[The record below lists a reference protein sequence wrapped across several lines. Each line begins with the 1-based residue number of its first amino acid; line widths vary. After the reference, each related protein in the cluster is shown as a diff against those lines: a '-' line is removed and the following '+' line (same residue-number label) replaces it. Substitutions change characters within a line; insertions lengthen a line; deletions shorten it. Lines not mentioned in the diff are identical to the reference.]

1 MGSSV
6 MNALIRFSQFV
17 GSTFAVWALVFAV
30 LAFVLPEGFT
40 WIAPYISILLGIIM
54 FGMGL
59 TLKLSDFKQVVK
71 APKPVLVTVLA
82 QYTIMPLI
90 SILLVW
96 AFQLPAEIAIGV
108 ILVGCTPGGTS
119 SNVMTFLAKGNVA
132 VSIAATSISTLLAP
146 VITPML
152 TLLLA
157 SALLPVSFMAMFISI
172 VQIVLIPVVLGIFV
186 NYLLGERVEKVVGVL
201 PLVSVIGIIGVIAA
215 VVSNNVQNIIETG
228 LLIFAVV
235 ILHNLL
241 GYAAGYLLGKMLNLK
256 VQDQKAV
263 SIEVGMQNS
272 GLAATL
278 ATAHFSPI
286 AAVPGAIFSV
296 WHNISGSLVANWMSK
311 IKNDEEGTDAQK
323 ETGQTEEIIT

>member
-1 MGSSV
+1 

-17 GSTFAVWALVFAV
+17 GSTFAIWALAFAV
-30 LAFVLPEGFT
+30 LAFAFPAGFT
-40 WIAPYISILLGIIM
+40 WIAPYISILLGVIM

-59 TLKLSDFKQVVK
+59 TLKLTDFKEVVK
-71 APKPVLVTVLA
+71 APKAVLITVLA

-96 AFQLPAEIAIGV
+96 VFQLPAEIAIGV
-108 ILVGCTPGGTS
+108 ILLGCTPGGTS
-119 SNVMTFLAKGNVA
+119 SNVMTYLAKGNVA
-132 VSIAATSISTLLAP
+132 VSIAATSIATLLAP

-157 SALLPVSFMAMFISI
+157 SALLPVSFMDMFISI
-172 VQIVLIPVVLGIFV
+172 VQIVLIPVVLGVFV
-186 NYLLGERVEKVVGVL
+186 NYLLGERVENVVGVL

-278 ATAHFSPI
+278 ATAHFSPV

-311 IKNDEEGTDAQK
+311 IKNDDDDVKEEKK
-323 ETGQTEEIIT
+323 ETGQAEEIIT

>member
-1 MGSSV
+1 

-17 GSTFAVWALVFAV
+17 GSTFAIWALAFAV
-30 LAFVLPEGFT
+30 LAFAFPAGFT
-40 WIAPYISILLGIIM
+40 WIAPYISILLGVIM

-59 TLKLSDFKQVVK
+59 TLKLTDFKEVVK
-71 APKPVLVTVLA
+71 APKAVLITVIA

-96 AFQLPAEIAIGV
+96 VFQLPAEIAIGV
-108 ILVGCTPGGTS
+108 ILLGCTPGGTS
-119 SNVMTFLAKGNVA
+119 SNVMTYLAKGNVA
-132 VSIAATSISTLLAP
+132 VSIAATSIATLLAP

-157 SALLPVSFMAMFISI
+157 SALLPVSFMDMFISI
-172 VQIVLIPVVLGIFV
+172 VQIVLIPVVLGVFV
-186 NYLLGERVEKVVGVL
+186 NYLLGERVEKVVGIL

-278 ATAHFSPI
+278 ATAHFSPL

-311 IKNDEEGTDAQK
+311 IKNDDDDVKETNK
-323 ETGQTEEIIT
+323 ETGRTEEIIT

>member
-1 MGSSV
+1 
-6 MNALIRFSQFV
+6 MNVLIRFSQFV
-17 GSTFAVWALVFAV
+17 GSTFAIWALAFAV
-30 LAFVLPEGFT
+30 LAFAFPAGFT
-40 WIAPYISILLGIIM
+40 WIAPYISILLGVIM

-59 TLKLSDFKQVVK
+59 TLKLTDFKEVVK
-71 APKPVLVTVLA
+71 APKAVLVTVIA

-96 AFQLPAEIAIGV
+96 VFQLPAEIAIGV
-108 ILVGCTPGGTS
+108 ILLGCTPGGTS
-119 SNVMTFLAKGNVA
+119 SNVMTYLAKGNVA
-132 VSIAATSISTLLAP
+132 VSIAATSIATLLAP

-157 SALLPVSFMAMFISI
+157 SALLPVSFMDMFISI
-172 VQIVLIPVVLGIFV
+172 VQIVLIPVVLGVFV

-278 ATAHFSPI
+278 ATAHFSPL

-311 IKNDEEGTDAQK
+311 IKNDDDDVKETNK
-323 ETGQTEEIIT
+323 ETGRTEEIIT

>member
-1 MGSSV
+1 

-17 GSTFAVWALVFAV
+17 GSTFAIWALAFAV
-30 LAFVLPEGFT
+30 LAFAFPAGFT
-40 WIAPYISILLGIIM
+40 WIAPYISILLGVIM

-59 TLKLSDFKQVVK
+59 TLKLTDFKEVVK
-71 APKPVLVTVLA
+71 APKAVLVTVLA

-96 AFQLPAEIAIGV
+96 VFQLPAEIAIGV
-108 ILVGCTPGGTS
+108 ILLGCTPGGTS
-119 SNVMTFLAKGNVA
+119 SNVMTYLAKGNVA
-132 VSIAATSISTLLAP
+132 VSIAATSIATLLAP
-146 VITPML
+146 VVTPML

-157 SALLPVSFMAMFISI
+157 SALLPVSFMDMFISI
-172 VQIVLIPVVLGIFV
+172 VQIVLIPVVLGVFV

-241 GYAAGYLLGKMLNLK
+241 GYTAGYLLGKMLNLK

-278 ATAHFSPI
+278 ATAHFSPL

-311 IKNDEEGTDAQK
+311 IKNDDDDVKETKK

>member
-1 MGSSV
+1 MV
-6 MNALIRFSQFV
+6 
-17 GSTFAVWALVFAV
+17 
-30 LAFVLPEGFT
+30 
-40 WIAPYISILLGIIM
+40 
-54 FGMGL
+54 
-59 TLKLSDFKQVVK
+59 
-71 APKPVLVTVLA
+71 
-82 QYTIMPLI
+82 
-90 SILLVW
+90 
-96 AFQLPAEIAIGV
+96 FQLPAEIAIGV

-146 VITPML
+146 VVTPML

-157 SALLPVSFMAMFISI
+157 SALLPVSFLDMFISI
-172 VQIVLIPVVLGIFV
+172 VQIVLIPVVAGIV
-186 NYLLGERVEKVVGVL
+186 INYLLGGDRVEKVVGVL
-201 PLVSVIGIIGVIAA
+201 PLVSVVGIIGVIAA
-215 VVSNNVQNIIETG
+215 VVSTNVQNIIETG

-241 GYAAGYLLGKMLNLK
+241 GYGVGFLIGRLMNFK
-256 VQDQKAV
+256 VQDQKAI

-311 IKNDEEGTDAQK
+311 IKNDDDDDNTKEVE
-323 ETGQTEEIIT
+323 ETGKTEEIIT

>member
-1 MGSSV
+1 

-17 GSTFAVWALVFAV
+17 GGTFAIWALAFAV
-30 LAFVLPEGFT
+30 LAFAFPAGFT
-40 WIAPYISILLGIIM
+40 WIAPYISILLGVIM

-59 TLKLSDFKQVVK
+59 TLKLTDFKEVVK
-71 APKPVLVTVLA
+71 APKAVLITVLA

-96 AFQLPAEIAIGV
+96 VFQLPAEIAIGV
-108 ILVGCTPGGTS
+108 ILLGCTPGGTS
-119 SNVMTFLAKGNVA
+119 SNVMTYLAKGNVA
-132 VSIAATSISTLLAP
+132 VSIAATSIATLLAP

-157 SALLPVSFMAMFISI
+157 SALLPVSFMDMFISI
-172 VQIVLIPVVLGIFV
+172 VQIVLIPVVLGVFV

-278 ATAHFSPI
+278 ATAHFSPL

-311 IKNDEEGTDAQK
+311 IKNDDDDDKEAKK
-323 ETGQTEEIIT
+323 ETGQAEEIIT

>member
-1 MGSSV
+1 

-17 GSTFAVWALVFAV
+17 GSTFAIWALAFAV
-30 LAFVLPEGFT
+30 LAFAFPAGFT
-40 WIAPYISILLGIIM
+40 WIAPYISILLGVIM

-59 TLKLSDFKQVVK
+59 TLKLTDFKEVVK
-71 APKPVLVTVLA
+71 APKAVLITVIA

-96 AFQLPAEIAIGV
+96 VFQLPAEIAIGV
-108 ILVGCTPGGTS
+108 ILLGCTPGGTS
-119 SNVMTFLAKGNVA
+119 SNVMTYLAKGNVA
-132 VSIAATSISTLLAP
+132 VSIAATSIATLLAP

-157 SALLPVSFMAMFISI
+157 SALLPVSFMDMFISI
-172 VQIVLIPVVLGIFV
+172 VQIVLIPVVLGVFV

-278 ATAHFSPI
+278 ATAHFSPL

-311 IKNDEEGTDAQK
+311 IKNDDDDVKETNK
-323 ETGQTEEIIT
+323 ETGRTEEIIT

>member
-1 MGSSV
+1 

-17 GSTFAVWALVFAV
+17 GSTFAVWALLFAV
-30 LAFVLPEGFT
+30 LAFVFPSGFS
-40 WIAPYISILLGIIM
+40 WIAPYISILLGVIM

-59 TLKLSDFKQVVK
+59 TLKLSDFKEVVK
-71 APKPVLVTVLA
+71 APKAVLFTVAA
-82 QYTIMPLI
+82 QYIVMPLI
-90 SILLVW
+90 SVLLVW
-96 AFQLPAEIAIGV
+96 VFQLPAEIAIGV

-132 VSIAATSISTLLAP
+132 VSIAATSIATLLAP
-146 VITPML
+146 VVTPML

-157 SALLPVSFMAMFISI
+157 SALLPVSFMDMFISI
-172 VQIVLIPVVLGIFV
+172 VQIVLIPVVAGVVV
-186 NYLLGERVEKVVGVL
+186 NYLLGGERVEKVVGVL
-201 PLVSVIGIIGVIAA
+201 PLVSVVGIISVIAA
-215 VVSNNVQNIIETG
+215 VVSTNVQNIVETG

-241 GYAAGYLLGKMLNLK
+241 GYGVGFVIGKLLNFK
-256 VQDQKAV
+256 VEDQKAI

-311 IKNDEEGTDAQK
+311 IKNDGNNDVKETEE
-323 ETGQTEEIIT
+323 ETGQTEKINT